1 MKEKKSLRV
10 GSTFLSLILGGEF
23 PVLDISLHSLS
34 CICFLNQNIHSC
46 ISHAALYLF
55 FFKLLCAPFSDSVAF
70 DVHWTGP
77 SLLFACHLFPQIR
90 QTIKRLHWQR
100 FPMQTLSWM
109 QSISP
114 IHPNRPA
121 LLRCY
126 INRATLPS
134 TPPWLPWAPQRQEI
148 DVNKEFCP
156 TFPSTS
162 SRPTLKNTG
171 TSTEGPSEPLTATLS
186 CITLEQPSLTL

>member
-1 MKEKKSLRV
+1 MSPV
-10 GSTFLSLILGGEF
+10 FPHSYIPFSTFFVLIAN
-23 PVLDISLHSLS
+23 S
-34 CICFLNQNIHSC
+34 FL
-46 ISHAALYLF
+46 
-55 FFKLLCAPFSDSVAF
+55 AF
-70 DVHWTGP
+70 DAFLSVHWTVS
-77 SLLFACHLFPQIR
+77 SLLFVCHLFTQIR

-100 FPMQTLSWM
+100 FPMQALSWM

-162 SRPTLKNTG
+162 SRLTLKNTG
-171 TSTEGPSEPLTATLS
+171 TSTEGPSEPLTAPLS
-186 CITLEQPSLTL
+186 CITPLQPSRSPGPQGRSARNTLGH

>member
-1 MKEKKSLRV
+1 MKKKKSLV
-10 GSTFLSLILGGEF
+10 
-23 PVLDISLHSLS
+23 S
-34 CICFLNQNIHSC
+34 CIPTELHTFFNLIGS
-46 ISHAALYLF
+46 YLQLF
-55 FFKLLCAPFSDSVAF
+55 PGLWRVSLF
-70 DVHWTGP
+70 VHWTVSKSFLSF
-77 SLLFACHLFPQIR
+77 SLVCHLFSQIR
-90 QTIKRLHWQR
+90 QTIKRVHWQR
-100 FPMQTLSWM
+100 FPMQALSWM

-171 TSTEGPSEPLTATLS
+171 TSTEGPSEPLTAPLS
-186 CITLEQPSLTL
+186 CITPLQPSRSRGPQRESARNTLGH